1 MSKKHPSYYYVTHKL
16 TNQQAYKIG
25 DGKFSGVVW
34 TYENVK
40 FPMYNDEGL
49 RVDLEE
55 AEQIPL
61 TFDYEVVYNPTDE
74 DLSTGEFGATVG
86 DILLNIIDESLSH
99 DTVEFRSDDSDES
112 NI

>member
-49 RVDLEE
+49 RVDL
-55 AEQIPL
+55 
-61 TFDYEVVYNPTDE
+61 
-74 DLSTGEFGATVG
+74 
-86 DILLNIIDESLSH
+86 
-99 DTVEFRSDDSDES
+99 
-112 NI
+112 